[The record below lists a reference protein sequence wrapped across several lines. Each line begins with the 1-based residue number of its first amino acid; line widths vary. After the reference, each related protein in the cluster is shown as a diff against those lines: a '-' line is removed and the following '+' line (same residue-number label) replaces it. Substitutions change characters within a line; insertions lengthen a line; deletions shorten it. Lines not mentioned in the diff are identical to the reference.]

1 LVEEEWL
8 YKEPSGIK
16 MEDFLSEGKVEG
28 KVYDKRTLMAIFKLM
43 KRGIIKT
50 LESTVKE
57 GKESVVVAAKNKE
70 GEWLAVK
77 IYRVEHS
84 DFKSMWK
91 YLISDYRF
99 ERIRK
104 SRWHVVINW
113 AKREFKNMQIAYE
126 AEVTCPKPI
135 SVYEN
140 VLVMSFIGED
150 GIPAPTLAQLENE
163 ELNWDEIY
171 NQVKSEIIKLTKAG
185 IIHTDLSAFNILYY
199 DKAYIIDFSQ
209 GVTERHPLALH
220 FLERDVKNINDFFR
234 KKNVEIDENLF
245 ESLRRL
251 IE

>member
-1 LVEEEWL
+1 
-8 YKEPSGIK
+8 

-28 KVYDKRTLMAIFKLM
+28 KVYGKRTLITIFKLM

-57 GKESVVVAAKNKE
+57 GKESVVVAAKNKD

-77 IYRVEHS
+77 IYRVEHC

-91 YLISDYRF
+91 YLISDHRF

-104 SRWHVVINW
+104 DRWHVVVNW
-113 AKREFKNMQIAYE
+113 AKREFKNMQISFKANVSVPE
-126 AEVTCPKPI
+126 PI
-135 SVYEN
+135 AIHEN

-150 GIPAPTLAQLENE
+150 GVPAPTLAQLEREE
-163 ELNWDEIY
+163 ELDWKEIY
-171 NQVKSEIIKLTKAG
+171 EQVKSEMIKLTRAK

-199 DKAYIIDFSQ
+199 DKSYIIDFSQ
-209 GVTERHPLALH
+209 GVTEKHPLALQ

-234 KKNVEIDENLF
+234 KKNVKIDENLF
-245 ESLRRL
+245 ERLKRL

>member
-1 LVEEEWL
+1 LVEEKWL
-8 YKEPSGIK
+8 YKEFAGIK

-28 KVYDKRTLMAIFKLM
+28 KVYDRRTLMTIFKLM

-57 GKESVVVAAKNKE
+57 GKESVVVAAKNKDE
-70 GEWLAVK
+70 EWLAVK
-77 IYRVEHS
+77 IYRVEHC

-91 YLISDYRF
+91 YLVSDYRF

-104 SRWHVVINW
+104 DRWHVVINW
-113 AKREFKNMQIAYE
+113 AKREFKNMQIAFE
-126 AEVTCPKPI
+126 AGVSCPEPI

-140 VLVMSFIGED
+140 VLVMSFIGEE
-150 GIPAPTLAQLENE
+150 GIPAPTLAQLEKE
-163 ELNWDEIY
+163 ELDWNEIY
-171 NQVKSEIIKLTKAG
+171 EQVRNEMIKLTRAG

-209 GVTERHPLALH
+209 GVTERHPLALQ
-220 FLERDVKNINDFFR
+220 FLERDVKNINGFFK
-234 KKNVEIDENLF
+234 KKNVKIDENLF
-245 ESLRRL
+245 ETLRRL

>member
-1 LVEEEWL
+1 MAEEEWL

-16 MEDFLSEGKVEG
+16 MEDFLSERKVEG

-43 KRGIIKT
+43 KRGIIRT

-57 GKESVVVAAKNKE
+57 GKESVVAAAKNKE

-77 IYRVEHS
+77 IYRVEHC

-104 SRWHVVINW
+104 DRWHVVISW

-126 AEVTCPKPI
+126 AGVTCPKPI

-140 VLVMSFIGED
+140 VLVMSFIGEN
-150 GIPAPTLAQLENE
+150 GVPAPTLAQLEKE
-163 ELNWDEIY
+163 ELNWKEIY
-171 NQVKSEIIKLTKAG
+171 DQVKNEMIKLTKAG

-199 DKAYIIDFSQ
+199 DKVYIIDFSQ
-209 GVTERHPLALH
+209 AVTENHPFALQ
-220 FLERDVKNINDFFR
+220 FLERDTNNINEFFK
-234 KKNVEIDENLF
+234 KKNVSIDENLF
-245 ESLRRL
+245 ETLRRL